1 LTREH
6 LGTEMCWAVGD
17 DVCNHASSAAVS
29 NMRALQETES
39 EHAHGVRRDAP
50 TYTRARNAAAARRSA
65 RHVTYRLET
74 GSRASKNS
82 REGKAP
88 PDAAGGVPKVVPPN
102 APKACPKGRGAL
114 EGAPNNPAEVAGVVP
129 PNAAAP
135 KACPK
140 GCGALEGAPNNPW
153 AGEDAVAAGAPP
165 QPPVACP
172 KGRGELWAG
181 EPNEATCT
189 AAGVWLGRVKPGAAG
204 WPNKEVGAGCGLPPN
219 ILLPAELLEA
229 AGAPKPTVP
238 TKPKPDPDAAAAGA
252 LPQPELLCC
261 PHMAKRCVLSSGCCA
276 CAGGHFHSLQPSF
289 ARRA

>member
-1 LTREH
+1 MTREH

-65 RHVTYRLET
+65 RHVTYKLET

-140 GCGALEGAPNNPW
+140 GCGALEGAPNNP
-153 AGEDAVAAGAPP
+153 AEETGGAVTAPKPDPVAAGAPP

-189 AAGVWLGRVKPGAAG
+189 AAGVWLGKVKPGAAG
-204 WPNKEVGAGCGLPPN
+204 
-219 ILLPAELLEA
+219 
-229 AGAPKPTVP
+229 
-238 TKPKPDPDAAAAGA
+238 
-252 LPQPELLCC
+252 
-261 PHMAKRCVLSSGCCA
+261 
-276 CAGGHFHSLQPSF
+276 
-289 ARRA
+289 

>member
-1 LTREH
+1 MTREH

-65 RHVTYRLET
+65 RHVTYKLET

-114 EGAPNNPAEVAGVVP
+114 EGAPNNPAEETGGAVT
-129 PNAAAP
+129 AP
-135 KACPK
+135 KPD
-140 GCGALEGAPNNPW
+140 P
-153 AGEDAVAAGAPP
+153 VAAGAPP

-189 AAGVWLGRVKPGAAG
+189 AAGVWLGKVKPGAAG
-204 WPNKEVGAGCGLPPN
+204 
-219 ILLPAELLEA
+219 
-229 AGAPKPTVP
+229 
-238 TKPKPDPDAAAAGA
+238 
-252 LPQPELLCC
+252 
-261 PHMAKRCVLSSGCCA
+261 
-276 CAGGHFHSLQPSF
+276 
-289 ARRA
+289 